1 MQRDA
6 AGRPARAPAAAR
18 ARSLCSIYPSIDRG
32 QTCLM
37 SGSSHV
43 ADSEAHGQAGA
54 RCKMRSGAASG
65 ARDAATVRAWMRM
78 FTAPRS
84 GCCGR
89 LVTASCCS
97 ASRCCRRPPW
107 PAAPRCHRRGPRCR
121 SEKEDAQDGRACVR
135 NALLSRRGHAQR
147 MCRRDMSAFTRRAS
161 QPASQPRR
169 VSARSHLRLAACG
182 EAAAAQRE
190 ATAGRQGHA
199 SPPRREERA
208 AGGLEGRRGP
218 RACAAACSSAGTCR
232 LGRGRA
238 ERLSR
243 AAEGGSQ
250 G

>member
-1 MQRDA
+1 MRRDWPGDVRCGGGA
-6 AGRPARAPAAAR
+6 SCNATRRGGLPGRRQPLARAVSAVF
-18 ARSLCSIYPSIDRG
+18 YPSIDRG
-32 QTCLM
+32 QM

-43 ADSEAHGQAGA
+43 ADSEAHRQAGA
-54 RCKMRSGAASG
+54 RRKMRSGAASG

-190 ATAGRQGHA
+190 A
-199 SPPRREERA
+199 
-208 AGGLEGRRGP
+208 GRRGP
-218 RACAAACSSAGTCR
+218 RARAAACSSAGTCR